1 MLITV
6 FYDAKVRYL
15 FYFVNPPLKI
25 TYFYHIIMP
34 QKYYLVFCGG
44 FGNGE
49 RARKGEGGKG
59 IFFWGG
65 NLARGKRLGM
75 EREGIPYGENGTL

>member
-15 FYFVNPPLKI
+15 FYFVNPPPKNYILLSYNYAAEI
-25 TYFYHIIMP
+25 LFSVLWGIREW
-34 QKYYLVFCGG
+34 
-44 FGNGE
+44 GE
-49 RARKGEGGKG
+49 SEERRGGEGD
-59 IFFWGG
+59 FFLGG